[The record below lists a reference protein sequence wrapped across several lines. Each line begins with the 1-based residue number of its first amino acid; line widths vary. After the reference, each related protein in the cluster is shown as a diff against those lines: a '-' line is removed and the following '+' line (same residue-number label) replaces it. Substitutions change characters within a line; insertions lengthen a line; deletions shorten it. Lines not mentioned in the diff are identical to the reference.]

1 MTIIVLAVPSGVNV
15 QITNGTATVYV
26 REIIAASLD
35 RPLHRTATDRIT
47 SAAPHIQSGTPG
59 LLAGQIT
66 YLVDH
71 LTDALALDNVYKAAA
86 PVTLAT
92 WAPAGDM
99 NGLKHHAVGTARMT
113 AERATPGRP
122 SKWLY
127 TVEIREVP

>member
-1 MTIIVLAVPSGVNV
+1 MTAIVFAVPAGVSV
-15 QITNGTATVYV
+15 RIANGTTTVYA
-26 REIIAASLD
+26 REIVAASLD

-47 SAAPHIQSGTPG
+47 AATPHIQSGTPG

-71 LTDALALDNVYKAAA
+71 LADALALDDVYKAAA
-86 PVTLAT
+86 PVTLTT